1 MVRFAYEDT
10 SPGSVIDPVRQIP
23 NLLCLLR
30 FALAPWCAIAI
41 FEADYRRAL
50 TIFFIAG
57 WTDFFDGYLARR
69 FGWNSAFGRMLDPLA
84 DKALMAI
91 VYFALWMADV
101 IPGWLAAIV
110 FGRDALILLGAALI
124 SLRTTVREFPP
135 TMAGKVSTTF
145 QIAAAFF
152 VLVHRS
158 GWVGESVP
166 TTLIWAAAAGTLA
179 SGLDYLRIGWRMMR
193 QGNA

>member
-1 MVRFAYEDT
+1 M
-10 SPGSVIDPVRQIP
+10 RQIP

-41 FEADYRRAL
+41 FEEDYRKAL
-50 TIFFIAG
+50 TLFFIAG

-69 FGWNSAFGRMLDPLA
+69 FQWSSAFGRVLDPLA

-91 VYFALWMADV
+91 VYMALWISGA

-110 FGRDALILLGAALI
+110 FGRDVLILLGAVLI

-135 TMAGKVSTTF
+135 AMAGKVSTTF

-158 GWVGESVP
+158 GWVGEAVALA
-166 TTLIWAAAAGTLA
+166 LIWAAAAATLA
-179 SGLDYLRIGWRMMR
+179 SGFNYLRIGWRMMR
-193 QGNA
+193 QRTA